1 MTITFFRTI
10 LVYFF
15 VIVVLRLMGKR
26 QVGELESSE
35 LVVTIMISELA
46 VMPIQDPQ
54 QPMMSSVIGIL
65 MLLIIE
71 VLLSFL
77 TYKNKT
83 ARKIVYGTPSI
94 FVEKGEIKQREMKN
108 QRFNINDLME
118 ELRNNGVC
126 DLSEVEYVVMETNGN
141 VSVIL
146 NSQNRPLSPSDLSL
160 NPPPVE
166 MSYII
171 IDAGEVIEPNLKS
184 LGFNEKWLQKTL
196 NERGYKRIRDIFY
209 MSASKSGEIYIVPT
223 YKKGDTV

>member
-1 MTITFFRTI
+1 MIITFLRTI

-54 QPMMSSVIGIL
+54 QPMTSSLIGIL

-83 ARKIVYGTPSI
+83 ARKIVYGTPSV
-94 FVEKGEIKQREMKN
+94 FVENGKIKQKEMEN

-126 DLSEVEYVVMETNGN
+126 DLSEVEYVIMETNGN

-146 NSQNRPLSPSDLSL
+146 NAQNRTVTPSDLSL
-160 NPPPVE
+160 KPAPVE

-171 IDAGEVIEPNLKS
+171 IDAGEVIKTNLKT
-184 LGFNEKWLQKTL
+184 LGFDDNWLSKTL
-196 NERGYKRIRDIFY
+196 GEKGFKRPSDIFY
-209 MSASKSGEIYIVPT
+209 MSANRSGDIYIIPML
-223 YKKGDTV
+223 KKGEKA